1 MKIYLVGGAVRDTL
15 LGIEVL
21 EKDWVVVGA
30 KEEDLQEKG
39 YKKIGKDFPVFL
51 HPSSKE
57 EYALARKERKSGLG
71 HKAFEFESDNSVTLE
86 EDLLRRDLTIN
97 AIAQDEKGDLIDPY
111 NGIKD
116 LENKTLRKVSG
127 AFAEDPL
134 RVLRVARF
142 ASKLKFLNFKIE
154 EETLDLMKSIVAS
167 GEIKTLSKERIWMET
182 YKALKT
188 KSPEIFFSV
197 LQDVGALNE
206 ICTLKIMNLKA
217 LESASLNIQDTAIR
231 WAILISGN
239 TNMKEINTA
248 FNLPKEIIE
257 VSSVCESLV
266 KFKETQPS
274 AQSILEIIHHNDLLR
289 KPKRFFRALEAS
301 VFFNNSEKVMKIN
314 WNEIYHIVN
323 NIHAET
329 SLKDGKLIA
338 KKLQEDRLQVLK
350 KYLQ

>member
-1 MKIYLVGGAVRDTL
+1 M
-15 LGIEVL
+15 
-21 EKDWVVVGA
+21 
-30 KEEDLQEKG
+30 
-39 YKKIGKDFPVFL
+39 
-51 HPSSKE
+51 
-57 EYALARKERKSGLG
+57 
-71 HKAFEFESDNSVTLE
+71 
-86 EDLLRRDLTIN
+86 LRRDLTIN

-142 ASKLKFLNFKIE
+142 ASKLKFLDFKIE
-154 EETLDLMKSIVAS
+154 EETLDLMKSIVVS
-167 GEIKTLSKERIWMET
+167 GEIRTLSKERIWMET

-217 LESASLNIQDTAIR
+217 LESASLNIKDTAIR

-314 WNEIYHIVN
+314 WNEIYDIVN
-323 NIHAET
+323 NVHAET

-338 KKLQEDRLQVLK
+338 KKLQEDRLQVLE

>member
-1 MKIYLVGGAVRDTL
+1 M
-15 LGIEVL
+15 
-21 EKDWVVVGA
+21 
-30 KEEDLQEKG
+30 
-39 YKKIGKDFPVFL
+39 
-51 HPSSKE
+51 
-57 EYALARKERKSGLG
+57 
-71 HKAFEFESDNSVTLE
+71 
-86 EDLLRRDLTIN
+86 
-97 AIAQDEKGDLIDPY
+97 
-111 NGIKD
+111 
-116 LENKTLRKVSG
+116 
-127 AFAEDPL
+127 
-134 RVLRVARF
+134 ARF
-142 ASKLKFLNFKIE
+142 ASKLKFLDFKIE
-154 EETLDLMKSIVAS
+154 EETLDQMKSIVVS
-167 GEIKTLSKERIWMET
+167 GEIRTLSKERIWMET

-266 KFKETQPS
+266 EFKDTQPS

-301 VFFNNSEKVMKIN
+301 MFFNNSEKVMKIN
-314 WNEIYHIVN
+314 WNEIYDIVN
-323 NIHAET
+323 NVRAET

-338 KKLQEDRLQVLK
+338 KKLQEDRLQVLE